1 LEKTF
6 QDILVQFQLIP
17 GLPGREN
24 LGRQDASRNGLGLE
38 GGRIKAEILKI

>member
-6 QDILVQFQLIP
+6 QDILVRFQLIP

-24 LGRQDASRNGLGLE
+24 PGRQDASGNGPGLE
-38 GGRIKAEILKI
+38 GGRIKAEMLKI